1 MLNILEQWI
10 DPERKKIMLFS
21 MCVPVVCAKLIRE
34 IYILNMLGA
43 EGKAMF

>member
-1 MLNILEQWI
+1 M
-10 DPERKKIMLFS
+10 DRSRKKKNHAFS
-21 MCVPVVCAKLIRE
+21 MCVPIVCAKLIRE